1 MKPSM
6 TCSSPHPFT
15 ILHYYVL
22 RLRTEF
28 HIVLATDYTNYN
40 VLRIKP
46 PMVFTKEDVDY
57 LMSSLGSLIGR
68 FSALATRRGSA
79 V

>member
-1 MKPSM
+1 M
-6 TCSSPHPFT
+6 
-15 ILHYYVL
+15 
-22 RLRTEF
+22 RTEF
-28 HIVLATDYTNYN
+28 NIVLSTDYVHYN
-40 VLRIKP
+40 VLRLKP

-68 FSALATRRGSA
+68 FSTLATRRGSA